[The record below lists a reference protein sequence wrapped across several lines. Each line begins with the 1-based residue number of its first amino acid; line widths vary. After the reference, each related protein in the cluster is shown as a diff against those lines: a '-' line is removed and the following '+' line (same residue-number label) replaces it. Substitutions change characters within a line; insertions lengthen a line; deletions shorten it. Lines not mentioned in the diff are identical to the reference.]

1 MITYMSANA
10 VILAILGG
18 SDPERPMLVR
28 FLETRRKQK
37 INCLSMTKE
46 QYVDRETLSH
56 DQTQLTK

>member
-1 MITYMSANA
+1 MSANA
-10 VILAILGG
+10 VNLAILGG
-18 SDPERPMLVR
+18 SDPERPMPVR

-37 INCLSMTKE
+37 INCLSRTKE